1 MSDLKKPNFK
11 GANTEQAIISEI
23 IRWLH
28 ERDCA
33 VVVWT
38 EKELRGVDLFDLE
51 SQMIEWGNE
60 SIELNTDE
68 EEKKP

>member
-1 MSDLKKPNFK
+1 MSDMKKPNFK
-11 GANTEQAIISEI
+11 SANTEQAVISEM

-38 EKELRGVDLFDLE
+38 KEELRGVDLFDLE
-51 SQMIEWGNE
+51 SGMIEWGSE
-60 SIELNTDE
+60 SIEMNADE
-68 EEKKP
+68 ETP

>member
-1 MSDLKKPNFK
+1 MNDLKKPNFDGK
-11 GANTEQAIISEI
+11 DTEQAIISEMR
-23 IRWLH
+23 RWLH

-38 EKELRGVDLFDLE
+38 KEELRGLDLFDFE
-51 SQMIEWGNE
+51 SVMFEWGYD

-68 EEKKP
+68 DEKP

>member
-1 MSDLKKPNFK
+1 MSDMKKPNFK
-11 GANTEQAIISEI
+11 GRDTEQAIISEM

-38 EKELRGVDLFDLE
+38 KEELRGVDLFDLE
-51 SQMIEWGNE
+51 SGMIEWGSE
-60 SIELNTDE
+60 SIEMNADE
-68 EEKKP
+68 ETP

>member
-11 GANTEQAIISEI
+11 GANTEQAIIAEMM
-23 IRWLH
+23 RWIH
-28 ERDCA
+28 DRGCA

-38 EKELRGVDLFDLE
+38 EKELRGVDPDSLE

-68 EEKKP
+68 EVKP

>member
-1 MSDLKKPNFK
+1 MGDMKKPNFK
-11 GANTEQAIISEI
+11 GADTEQAIISEM

-38 EKELRGVDLFDLE
+38 KEELRGVDLFDLE
-51 SQMIEWGNE
+51 SGMIEWGSE
-60 SIELNTDE
+60 SIQMNAE
-68 EEKKP
+68 EETP

>member
-1 MSDLKKPNFK
+1 MSDMKKPNFK
-11 GANTEQAIISEI
+11 GADTKQAVISEM

-38 EKELRGVDLFDLE
+38 KEELRGVDLFDLE
-51 SQMIEWGNE
+51 SGMIEWSSE
-60 SIELNTDE
+60 SIEMNADE
-68 EEKKP
+68 ETP

>member
-11 GANTEQAIISEI
+11 GADTEVAVILEM

-28 ERDCA
+28 EQDCA

-38 EKELRGVDLFDLE
+38 REELRGVDPFDLE
-51 SQMIEWGNE
+51 SGMIEWSSE
-60 SIELNTDE
+60 SIRMNTDE
-68 EEKKP
+68 DEKP

>member
-1 MSDLKKPNFK
+1 MKKPNFK
-11 GANTEQAIISEI
+11 GADTEQAIISEM

-38 EKELRGVDLFDLE
+38 KEELRGVDLFDLE
-51 SQMIEWGNE
+51 SGMIEWGSE
-60 SIELNTDE
+60 SIEMNVE
-68 EEKKP
+68 EED